1 MIAQIGPLEAF
12 WFFSLSMI
20 GLYIG
25 YRMGDCNTETILGME
40 GGTAQISAHS
50 AMVMA
55 LALNAE
61 AMHSYWTLLLTSLPQ
76 PGTDINVLT
85 AAIAWGLTALFW
97 VIVPVGVAI
106 ARSEI
111 VERWLGVTPAKH

>member
-12 WFFSLSMI
+12 WFFSLSVI

-25 YRMGDCNTETILGME
+25 YLMGGCNTETILGME
-40 GGTAQISAHS
+40 EDTAQLTAHS

-55 LALNAE
+55 LAFNAE
-61 AMHSYWTLLLTSLPQ
+61 TMHEYWAFLLASLPQ
-76 PGTDINVLT
+76 SGTDVNEVT
-85 AAIAWGLTALFW
+85 AAVAWGLTSIFW
-97 VIVPVGVAI
+97 VIAPVGVAI

-111 VERWLGVTPAKH
+111 IDRWLSVTPTKH